1 MSSIYRK
8 DDFFY
13 TLESKIGMK
22 RMEGI
27 GEMSG
32 FLYPKERC
40 FFCVNCASFFSLD
53 TMHKIDSKKRQKV
66 LTIDKFQYFF
76 FCNFR
81 MANFSILFHFY
92 RQKTNIR
99 GSNKKKLVRYIN
111 VISISRIIFCHI
123 LAQILFTMHVSLWY
137 KDSNHKRTHCNK
149 HKRSRHTQ
157 PTI

>member
-40 FFCVNCASFFSLD
+40 FFCVNCASFFSFD

-76 FCNFR
+76 LQFWNGKFLYNFIPLLP
-81 MANFSILFHFY
+81 AKNLY
-92 RQKTNIR
+92 
-99 GSNKKKLVRYIN
+99 KKKQQQKKTCEI
-111 VISISRIIFCHI
+111 H
-123 LAQILFTMHVSLWY
+123 
-137 KDSNHKRTHCNK
+137 
-149 HKRSRHTQ
+149 
-157 PTI
+157 